1 MRLISSAGAEEGRDT
16 RRQAFE
22 MQSSPLACPAL
33 DCSPCSPARAEG
45 TWARAPAMGTLPWGS
60 PRSGGAAGSHRAGRR
75 DLCVSGPPKCCTS
88 MQGALV
94 FSDTWPWQQQCQ
106 TWRVLAAPPGLG
118 APSHRCGAHPT
129 VHSRASTTHAYVCVR
144 VLWVAGEGP
153 CCSELLAP
161 SRTIPSCQ
169 GRPRHSSRS
178 SSSRRCLSAVPAPV
192 PAPLPSC
199 PRADAGALSTEPRHC
214 VSTSPA
220 MAWLGN
226 ARQDALDAGEAGGM
240 GCLVLQAHCWAGWG
254 PHPRQDH
261 EGYSGQGGAQQ

>member
-1 MRLISSAGAEEGRDT
+1 MLQPWGHCHGDPHGPGEQLAVPGLGGGTCASLGPPNAAPQCKEPLCSLIPGPGSSSARPGGR
-16 RRQAFE
+16 
-22 MQSSPLACPAL
+22 
-33 DCSPCSPARAEG
+33 
-45 TWARAPAMGTLPWGS
+45 
-60 PRSGGAAGSHRAGRR
+60 
-75 DLCVSGPPKCCTS
+75 
-88 MQGALV
+88 
-94 FSDTWPWQQQCQ
+94 WQQPLG
-106 TWRVLAAPPGLG
+106 WG
-118 APSHRCGAHPT
+118 APSHGCGAHPT
-129 VHSRASTTHAYVCVR
+129 VRSRASTTHAYVCVR

-178 SSSRRCLSAVPAPV
+178 CSSSRCLSAVPAPV

-240 GCLVLQAHCWAGWG
+240 GRLVLQAHCWAGWG

-261 EGYSGQGGAQQ
+261 EGYSGQGGAQQGWPEVGGVWGSAAVVFLRPAGCQGPP